1 MANIKH
7 NSMADRT
14 AFWRSQKHR
23 RPFRR
28 ITLSEAPVLT
38 HRTSLYGLLRPSP
51 LPSAASEHGV
61 IFNTQKVSK
70 SKSQVRAKFLDYD
83 EPTNSRLDNR
93 QAGFTLVELMLSI
106 TIMSLMMTAIIGV
119 STYYF
124 AQITRNAVMTDMT
137 VDSQNLLR
145 TTVENL
151 RDGAGVRQ
159 TNTISDPNAPAGGW
173 TTSNTNFI
181 IVIAV
186 PATDSNHDYI
196 IDASTGNPYNN
207 ELVYFKN
214 GSTLME
220 RVLANPSATGNTIK
234 TTCPANL
241 ATTSCPADKFLTD
254 NVDSMVFTLYDQ
266 DNAGATNPLLA
277 RSVKID
283 LNLSKHTFG
292 GTVSFAN
299 SIRVTLRNRYP

>member
-1 MANIKH
+1 MANIKLHPSRAGHH
-7 NSMADRT
+7 N
-14 AFWRSQKHR
+14 Q
-23 RPFRR
+23 
-28 ITLSEAPVLT
+28 
-38 HRTSLYGLLRPSP
+38 
-51 LPSAASEHGV
+51 
-61 IFNTQKVSK
+61 
-70 SKSQVRAKFLDYD
+70 
-83 EPTNSRLDNR
+83 
-93 QAGFTLVELMLSI
+93 QAGFTLVELVLSI
-106 TIMSLMMTAIIGV
+106 TIMTLMMTAIIGV

-181 IVIAV
+181 IVLAV
-186 PATDSNHDYI
+186 PATDSSHNYI
-196 IDASTGNPYNN
+196 IDPDTGNPYNN
-207 ELVYFKN
+207 ELVYFKS

-220 RVLANPSATGNTIK
+220 RVLANPAATGNTLQ
-234 TTCPANL
+234 TTCPTSL
-241 ATTSCPADKFLTD
+241 ATDSCRPDKFLTE

-266 DNAGATNPLLA
+266 DNALTSNPLLA

-292 GTVSFAN
+292 GIVSFAN